1 MFSIVM
7 KFVYNPVNLFQ
18 DQTPITFLI
27 NFLLL
32 TFLLSKLPT
41 TYYQLPS
48 ANLFLAPTTYYQLL
62 NFPHLSFLTPHFSDF
77 RLFKYLF
84 VLLP

>member
-41 TYYQLPS
+41 TFYLLPTYSSLQL
-48 ANLFLAPTTYYQLL
+48 LTKLL